1 MTKLTVNQPTLGI
14 QYKDTTARRRVSI
27 NFEHVDSMTEQNHLE
42 RVKIQNIIKQ
52 YTAQGMLDHVNFYE
66 GQYGDFVNSLDF
78 NQAMNIAAETTQM
91 FESLP
96 AELRRRFNDDPADYL
111 DFVQNPE
118 NRVEMEE
125 LGIPTSHLPPQASSE
140 APQASSEAPQGTIDP
155 VQSPEPSGEGKPSQN
170 PSDDV

>member
-1 MTKLTVNQPTLGI
+1 MTKLTVPQPTLGI

-27 NFEHVDSMTEQNHLE
+27 NFDDVESMTEQNHLE
-42 RVKIQNIIKQ
+42 RVKIQNIIKR
-52 YTAQGMLDHVNFYE
+52 YTAQGMIDHVNYYE

-78 NQAMNIAAETTQM
+78 NQSMNIVAETTQM

-96 AELRRRFNDDPADYL
+96 AELRRRFNEDPAEYL

-118 NRVEMEE
+118 NRAEMEE
-125 LGIPTSHLPPQASSE
+125 LGIPTDHL

-155 VQSPEPSGEGKPSQN
+155 VQSPEPSGEGKLSQN